1 LRFAVE
7 KSHKFILAGTL
18 LIAGYAVAL
27 LLGSLSRWIV
37 PQTADRTA
45 TAAPGGALVPM
56 STDEI
61 ASAREAFVALPYS
74 ATSASASASDEL
86 QAVAPPPIPVAPLNS
101 PTWLATVPE
110 ASPIATAPT
119 EPEAPRPI
127 AKVTDVTPWGAT
139 AAKQA
144 PSPWDR
150 WPQWEPDAA
159 ANQGSSTAA
168 FDNTVPTR
176 TATLQASYSP
186 SSAQFAVDSHAENA
200 IGDGERM
207 HIVIDGDSLAKLADQ
222 YLDDPQLGN
231 EIYEMN
237 RAVLKDPELL
247 PIGVELRIP
256 DRGMKSASRAELAPR
271 TVGATSTESAPN
283 RFEPADRWLE
293 RGADVPR
300 AQLLQPVPLGRVD

>member
-1 LRFAVE
+1 ME

-27 LLGSLSRWIV
+27 LLGSLSSWIV

-45 TAAPGGALVPM
+45 AAAPGGALVPM
-56 STDEI
+56 SADEI
-61 ASAREAFVALPYS
+61 ASARETMVALPFNATNAS
-74 ATSASASASDEL
+74 TSAANEL
-86 QAVAPPPIPVAPLNS
+86 QAVSPPPIPVAPLNS
-101 PTWLATVPE
+101 PTWLATVPD
-110 ASPIATAPT
+110 ASAIAAAPT
-119 EPEAPRPI
+119 VPDTPRPI

-139 AAKQA
+139 TAKQA

-150 WPQWEPDAA
+150 WPQWEPDVA
-159 ANQGSSTAA
+159 ANRGSPTAA
-168 FDNTVPTR
+168 FDNTVATR

-186 SSAQFAVDSHAENA
+186 SSAQFAVDSRAENA
-200 IGDGERM
+200 VGDGERT
-207 HIVIDGDSLAKLADQ
+207 HIVIDGDSLAKLADR

-231 EIYEMN
+231 EIYELN
-237 RAVLKDPELL
+237 RAVLNDPELL

-271 TVGATSTESAPN
+271 TVGATSAGSAPN

-300 AQLLQPVPLGRVD
+300 AQLLQPIPLGRVD